1 MAEQV
6 PLEEI
11 PQQPLVVLEF
21 KLQYLEHLPITLAVV
36 AVMTLQL
43 EHLAVERQV
52 LQMQPLILVVA
63 VVLGMGMVLR
73 ALGVQVL

>member
-1 MAEQV
+1 M